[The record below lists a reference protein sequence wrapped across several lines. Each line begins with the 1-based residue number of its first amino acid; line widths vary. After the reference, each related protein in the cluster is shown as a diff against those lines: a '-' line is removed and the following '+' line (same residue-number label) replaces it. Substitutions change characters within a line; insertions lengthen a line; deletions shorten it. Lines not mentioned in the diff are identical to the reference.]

1 MKKIFNCDY
10 RRSRGMALPIVIGI
24 VLVIATLVLAVVF
37 FGRTTG
43 KLQKQGEKQLQQSNS
58 AEVVKGKMQEI
69 FAGGSGITPDKLK
82 EMGMSEPPPAAGG
95 KVAPFKGKVGSIEFS
110 GSFNG
115 GEGPWSTYV
124 PLPEKFDPKS
134 FGYKGTPTS
143 SFDPKMP
150 LPPNHSRIYVT
161 AKAPDEKPVTYYFTY
176 SNNSPYGLAA
186 PRGNIYVKNAV
197 ATTENDLRNKS
208 ETGQNF
214 YLSAADKI
222 EVKGKLTGTARTKQ
236 PASSN
241 AVQLGDTDSGQVQN
255 EFPPIPPEMEQQ
267 ILQAMEMIAKELKDS
282 GKDPGILELAMMMAA
297 TAATTVGNQQLIG
310 QGGFSFDGKNLVW
323 GGSMIVPSGMCIL
336 IPVNIKID
344 GDLILMNEAYA
355 IFGKDAK
362 IEGHLFL
369 GKGSAVMSEGKLDV
383 KDRVEV
389 TFSAD
394 DILGINAAIIAKK
407 DIMLRQGVRHCKF
420 KPGSG
425 SVTCPFKI
433 LPNPFDNI
441 PKLKK
446 LFNKIANQLFKKLG
460 KAWGP
465 VSMLFAQ
472 TVPIPVGNED
482 MGMPGLLL
490 VSLEKGIHIKDNG
503 ADAGLAGLIIC
514 KETVFIEFPN
524 EGNGIFAGLMISLD
538 GDIKAYTVDYRYYP
552 YYASALIP
560 TPSGGKVLNIMP
572 QPHLVASGV
581 YKKEK

>member
-1 MKKIFNCDY
+1 MKKTLKCDY

-24 VLVIATLVLAVVF
+24 VLVVATLVLAVVF

-43 KLQKQGEKQLQQSNS
+43 KLQKQGEKQIQQSNT

-82 EMGMSEPPPAAGG
+82 EIGMSEPPPAAGG
-95 KVAPFKGKVGSIEFS
+95 KVATFKGKVGNVEFS

-115 GEGPWSTYV
+115 GDGPWSTYV
-124 PLPEKFDPKS
+124 PIPKKYDPKS
-134 FGYKGTPTS
+134 FGYKGTPTA
-143 SFDPKMP
+143 SFDPNMP

-161 AKAPDEKPVTYYFTY
+161 AKSPDEKPVTYYFTY

-186 PRGNIYVKNAV
+186 PKGNIYVKNAA
-197 ATTENDLRNKS
+197 ATTENDLRKKS

-236 PASSN
+236 PASAN
-241 AVQLGDTDSGQVQN
+241 AVQLGDPGSGQVQN

-267 ILQAMEMIAKELKDS
+267 IMQAMEMITKELEDS

-297 TAATTVGNQQLIG
+297 TAATTVGNEQLIG

-323 GGSMIVPSGMCIL
+323 GGSMIVPSGMSIL
-336 IPVNIKID
+336 IPINIKID
-344 GDLILMNEAYA
+344 GDLILMKGSYA

-362 IEGHLFL
+362 IDGHLFI
-369 GKGSAVMSEGKLDV
+369 GKESAVMCGGKLDV
-383 KDRVEV
+383 KDRVEI
-389 TFSAD
+389 TFGAD
-394 DILGINAAIIAKK
+394 DLLGINAAIIAQK
-407 DIMLRQGVRHCKF
+407 DIRLRKGVRHCKF
-420 KPGSG
+420 TPGQG
-425 SVTCPFKI
+425 SVTTPFKI
-433 LPNPFDNI
+433 LPNPFDKI

-446 LFNKIANQLFKKLG
+446 LFNKIANKLFKNLA
-460 KAWGP
+460 KAWSP
-465 VSMLFAQ
+465 VSMLLAQ
-472 TVPIPVGNED
+472 TVPIPMGSED

-490 VSLEKGIHIKDNG
+490 VSLEKGVHIQDNG

-514 KETVFIEFPN
+514 KETIFIEFPN
-524 EGNGIFAGLMISLD
+524 EGNGIFAGIMISLD

-560 TPSGGKVLNIMP
+560 TTSGGKLLNIMP